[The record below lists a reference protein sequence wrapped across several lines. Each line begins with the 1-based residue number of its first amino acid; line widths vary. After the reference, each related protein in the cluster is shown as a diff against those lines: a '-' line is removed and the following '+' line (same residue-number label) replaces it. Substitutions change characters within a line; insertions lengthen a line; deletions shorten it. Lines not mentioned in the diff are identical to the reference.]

1 MSRKKRRS
9 FSDTQKADA
18 VRRHLKD
25 HVPVSQIANDLDVQP
40 TMIHNWIKT
49 ALEQIEVAFNSPRAA
64 KKQASK
70 QETQLQQLR
79 QKLDAKNE
87 VIAELM
93 EENIR
98 SIKENGELSPVAGFL
113 TIHETRLSITST
125 TGKIKPD

>member
-25 HVPVSQIANDLDVQP
+25 HIPVSQIANDLDVQP
-40 TMIHNWIKT
+40 TMIHNWVNT
-49 ALEQIEVAFNSPRAA
+49 ALAQIEVAFNSPRSA

-70 QETQLQQLR
+70 QDARLQQLR
-79 QKLDAKNE
+79 EKLDAKNE

-98 SIKENGELSPVAGFL
+98 SKKENGEL
-113 TIHETRLSITST
+113 
-125 TGKIKPD
+125 